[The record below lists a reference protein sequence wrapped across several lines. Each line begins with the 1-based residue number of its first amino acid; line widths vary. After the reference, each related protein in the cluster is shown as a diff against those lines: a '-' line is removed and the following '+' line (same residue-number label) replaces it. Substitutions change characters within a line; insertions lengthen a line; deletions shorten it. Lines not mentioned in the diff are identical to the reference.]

1 LSLGTSP
8 PLPPEFHHSKGNQT
22 GFCPGLVRFFN
33 IYYKS
38 KALI

>member
-33 IYYKS
+33 
-38 KALI
+38 L